1 MPSIQSKGLFGGMLV
16 AGCLLFPHHDLTSA
30 YFGML
35 RLGRA
40 SSVVFKKLKAPAS
53 PRPFFSIST
62 TRWLLRR
69 ALSSMTES
77 QNDLYDYTS
86 GRWV

>member
-1 MPSIQSKGLFGGMLV
+1 MIECDRKLRLWISA
-16 AGCLLFPHHDLTSA
+16 AGPTRYEKAVLAFRNLTSA

-35 RLGRA
+35 RL
-40 SSVVFKKLKAPAS
+40 VFKMLKAPAS
-53 PRPFFSIST
+53 PRPFFAIST
-62 TRWLLRR
+62 TRSLPRR